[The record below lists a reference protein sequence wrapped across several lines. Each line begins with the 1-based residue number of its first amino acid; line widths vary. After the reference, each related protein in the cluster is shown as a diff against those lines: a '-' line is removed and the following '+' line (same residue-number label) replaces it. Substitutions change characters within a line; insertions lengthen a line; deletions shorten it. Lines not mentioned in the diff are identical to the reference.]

1 MSRTAELVVGID
13 LGTTDTKAVLTT
25 PDGTTVGFARGATS
39 WTQREGGR
47 LETTGAALTGD
58 VIATV
63 SEALGDNHRRKHPRL
78 PFCGVDEP
86 GARGCGPLR
95 RLCRARR
102 RRRRTG
108 PSVCRYRGPTRNR
121 CPIRPCAGPIHQGVT
136 R

>member
-1 MSRTAELVVGID
+1 VSRTAELVVGID

-78 PFCGVDEP
+78 TFCGVDEP
-86 GARGCGPLR
+86 GARGAALFAACAALDVGVDELAPRFAATADPPGTAARSGPAPDR
-95 RLCRARR
+95 
-102 RRRRTG
+102 
-108 PSVCRYRGPTRNR
+108 STRE
-121 CPIRPCAGPIHQGVT
+121 
-136 R
+136 